1 MRHMLEALAKQIRSL
16 SESETVVL
24 KAVSLRE
31 AAIPLLREVLFERDP
46 TGIYHARIRAIKALA
61 ALGAFDP
68 IAEYVREWRPATD
81 PVERLGD
88 EAVLSTAARALAA
101 ARRETDRS
109 LLLEAARTHPVPG
122 VLEAV
127 GEFGITEAIPHLIKA
142 LEDDVNR
149 ASAEQALKKIGRP
162 CVSALV
168 EAALSPHTSKSGRET
183 PSSVIRRRSALR
195 LLSELGIKA
204 ESWRLLC
211 RLTNDP
217 DDEVAALA
225 CRLGLCFAPPESR
238 QECALKLVRLLEVA
252 GSLLKCEIEEW
263 LVDYFAIA
271 GQAVERALQ
280 ERAKISRSNLPGQ
293 KFFQALLRIKARATR
308 P

>member
-88 EAVLSTAARALAA
+88 EAVLSTAARALA
-101 ARRETDRS
+101 
-109 LLLEAARTHPVPG
+109 AARTHPVPG